1 MQTENAIDTTLLSI
15 GSVYSLTNIRE
26 ILGIII
32 LCIQIIWFTLKIFFK
47 IYRSIKNKHPLDLM
61 NEDINELTKM
71 HNIINENFDNDEVIN
86 DEEQHSKK

>member
-1 MQTENAIDTTLLSI
+1 MQTENTIDTALISI

-47 IYRSIKNKHPLDLM
+47 IYRSIKNKHPLDLT
-61 NEDINELTKM
+61 NDDINELTKT
-71 HNIINENFDNDEVIN
+71 HHLVNENFDNEEVRN
-86 DEEQHSKK
+86 VEEHSEK